1 MQDFFYNP
9 MCHSIPLWHIF
20 YMYFTQKNEKL
31 LLIEKKCT
39 IILTIAQKAHKKQ
52 RNIKEVFL

>member
-9 MCHSIPLWHIF
+9 MCHSISLRHIF

-39 IILTIAQKAHKKQ
+39 IILTIAQKAHKK
-52 RNIKEVFL
+52 